1 MFHIRFQ
8 VEKKFNIFEISLP
21 FFKFLELWFNEKTV
35 GDGSIKKDREKSI
48 NSYENQY
55 HR

>member
-8 VEKKFNIFEISLP
+8 VEKKINIFEISLP
-21 FFKFLELWFNEKTV
+21 FLSFWNF
-35 GDGSIKKDREKSI
+35 GSMNKLQRTDQSKDREQSKI
-48 NSYENQY
+48 SYENQY